1 MFSISKNSIAQSI
14 MTYLTANE
22 IWMGP
27 LPSWLLPTFHAKL
40 LNEIVRN
47 CQFYWIS
54 WKLGLWKQFCIGEHI
69 KTSPYLGM
77 LLSVY
82 LEKFFC
88 LSPPSHSDEYIYSLS
103 LFIIINIEHLAATKY
118 RAGTCIQPTSC
129 DEGKAPSQV
138 TQYFRWAGFPVPQV
152 RQITF
157 SLKTEK
163 KTYMFLWANTAEKSP
178 GSLLSYSASSEPYF
192 NNQPLILDWFRN
204 YDNINRVRQINIILK
219 ETKPQINKLKNSL
232 HWVFCTH
239 YVWVI
244 IFFSLENVISQK
256 ALHLL
261 TWTVNRKVVD
271 L

>member
-1 MFSISKNSIAQSI
+1 MNGSTSQLAA
-14 MTYLTANE
+14 AN
-22 IWMGP
+22 
-27 LPSWLLPTFHAKL
+27 LPCKVTKWNRKKLPIL
-40 LNEIVRN
+40 LNLLEVRTLKTVL
-47 CQFYWIS
+47 YW
-54 WKLGLWKQFCIGEHI
+54 WTYKD
-69 KTSPYLGM
+69 
-77 LLSVY
+77 LSIFRNVAFS
-82 LEKFFC
+82 LPREVF
-88 LSPPSHSDEYIYSLS
+88 LSLHPPHSDEYIYPLS

-138 TQYFRWAGFPVPQV
+138 TQYFRWAGLPVPQV

-192 NNQPLILDWFRN
+192 NTQPLILDWFRN

-219 ETKPQINKLKNSL
+219 ETKPKINKLKNSI

-239 YVWVI
+239 YVWAI
-244 IFFSLENVISQK
+244 IFFSVENLIVSRLSISWLEQ
-256 ALHLL
+256 
-261 TWTVNRKVVD
+261 
-271 L
+271 